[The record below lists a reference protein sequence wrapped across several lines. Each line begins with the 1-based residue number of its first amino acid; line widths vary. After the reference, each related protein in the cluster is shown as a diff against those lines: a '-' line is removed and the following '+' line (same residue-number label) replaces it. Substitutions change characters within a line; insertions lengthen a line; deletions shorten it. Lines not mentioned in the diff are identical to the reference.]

1 MYDLENLE
9 NELKSK
15 NTFSYLKIREKTI
28 FNLNDTKIFSG
39 ECISDPRYGS
49 NHGSYIW
56 GNSEHVAHTLRKI
69 GKNSE
74 KKIPIC
80 DCSRSNQMP

>member
-49 NHGSYIW
+49 NHGSYVRW
-56 GNSEHVAHTLRKI
+56 YLR
-69 GKNSE
+69 NRCARMEQSLLF
-74 KKIPIC
+74 
-80 DCSRSNQMP
+80 DLFTAFD